1 MRLNEI
7 SLGRSVRYP
16 FFSIFDVVQQK
27 VPGQPGLKVRF
38 KKKQHLPPEVLQSG
52 IYAWSHPDWGYFYV
66 GIASK
71 NNFRERW
78 YKHIQKLLD
87 QCTSAK
93 QMANWQQFSQKFFAA
108 GYGIDDLKNIFYFNY
123 METLGNQIM
132 PEICLKYYCEKCSL
146 QLKNLKQYDEHLL
159 SKTHLNYIEESVK
172 NTHSKEYIC
181 EICDFLQKTLEKL
194 QLQN

>member
-7 SLGRSVRYP
+7 SLGRSVKYP

-27 VPGQPGLKVRF
+27 VPVQPGLKVRF

-93 QMANWQQFSQKFFAA
+93 QMANWQQFSQKFFAS
-108 GYGIDDLKNIFYFNY
+108 GYGIDDLKNI
-123 METLGNQIM
+123 TLRFFPIPPDLGDD
-132 PEICLKYYCEKCSL
+132 PVTFKKKLKAIEDRIVAALNPAC
-146 QLKNLKQYDEHLL
+146 NFEHDPTRR
-159 SKTHLNYIEESVK
+159 SSTKYPAARTPTESP
-172 NTHSKEYIC
+172 
-181 EICDFLQKTLEKL
+181 
-194 QLQN
+194 

>member
-27 VPGQPGLKVRF
+27 VPGTPGLKVRF

-52 IYAWSHPDWGYFYV
+52 IYAWYHPDWGYFYV

-87 QCTSAK
+87 QCTSAR

-108 GYGIDDLKNIFYFNY
+108 GYGIDDLKDITLRFFPIPPDLGDDPETFKKKLGTIEDRIVAVLNPACNY
-123 METLGNQIM
+123 QHNPARPSSTRY
-132 PEICLKYYCEKCSL
+132 PAPR
-146 QLKNLKQYDEHLL
+146 
-159 SKTHLNYIEESVK
+159 TPTESP
-172 NTHSKEYIC
+172 
-181 EICDFLQKTLEKL
+181 
-194 QLQN
+194 